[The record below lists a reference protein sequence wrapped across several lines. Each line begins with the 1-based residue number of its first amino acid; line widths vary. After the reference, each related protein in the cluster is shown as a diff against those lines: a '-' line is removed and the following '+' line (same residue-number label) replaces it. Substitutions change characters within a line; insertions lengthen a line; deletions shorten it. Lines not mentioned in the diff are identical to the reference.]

1 FFWRGVVR
9 WRREDAGEWAAA
21 PSLPS
26 RGGQWRAR
34 PAIRPVPRRA
44 RARRS
49 PLLLPSQPAGTF
61 GFGLCPRTRRQR
73 RPRPGQHLLGV
84 IEQAFGYP
92 PVGIDF
98 DGPAPCLVAEP
109 RQPFGFLV
117 PA

>member
-1 FFWRGVVR
+1 MWSTDD
-9 WRREDAGEWAAA
+9 DAELAGA
-21 PSLPS
+21 PSLAS
-26 RGGQWRAR
+26 RGRQWRTR
-34 PAIRPVPRRA
+34 PAIRLVPRRD

-98 DGPAPCLVAEP
+98 DGPALGLVAER
-109 RQPFGFLV
+109 RQPFGFV
-117 PA
+117 VAAVAVID